1 MRSVDRT
8 LLNIV
13 VVQTTTRITLSN
25 VTIESD
31 LFTEQEPEYTRK
43 SKVVP
48 KDSFPLILIQ
58 SIKTEKVAFTL
69 CLGMNR

>member
-13 VVQTTTRITLSN
+13 VVQKTTRVTLSN

-48 KDSFPLILIQ
+48 KDRFSVDTNPKYQ
-58 SIKTEKVAFTL
+58 
-69 CLGMNR
+69 N